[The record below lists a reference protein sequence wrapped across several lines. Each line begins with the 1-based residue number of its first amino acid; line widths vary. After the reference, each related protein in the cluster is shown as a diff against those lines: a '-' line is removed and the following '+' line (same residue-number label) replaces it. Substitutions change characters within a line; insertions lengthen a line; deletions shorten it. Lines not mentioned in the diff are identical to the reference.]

1 MKSRLKSINFLN
13 SVVTVLLILLGANG
27 LDLGYD
33 PIEGIQQ
40 ILAKNW
46 EFLATIVIPGTSTL
60 IFRLVEKI
68 KSKELTLRSFFMN
81 VFKDANSLTQLLTLV
96 FGILVTIGIMIA
108 PNVGADLAN
117 AITEGSIFLI
127 LSIVVTNVLNP
138 IWHFFKNRNNDD
150 NGNN

>member
-13 SVVTVLLILLGANG
+13 STVTVLLILLGANG